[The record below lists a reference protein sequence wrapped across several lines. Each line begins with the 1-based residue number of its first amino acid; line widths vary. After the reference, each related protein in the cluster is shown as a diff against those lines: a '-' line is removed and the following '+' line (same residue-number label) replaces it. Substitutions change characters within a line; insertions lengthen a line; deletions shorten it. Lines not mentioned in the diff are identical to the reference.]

1 MKESKTNAGK
11 SVRVIKKLRSVSE
24 MPMDEIKEAR
34 RSPYGFIAKLILV
47 AILGTVIFLLVQK
60 YRGLFLAGTVNSMPV
75 TRHELNQKMAE
86 KYGKQT
92 FDEIISE
99 RILSQE
105 IKKNNIVISDEE
117 VAAEM
122 AKIVADYGSDEAF
135 KAALSQ
141 YGLTEEKAKES
152 VKQSLSLRKLIEKN
166 YKIEIT
172 DEAVKKYFDDNKKL
186 FEGKKFDDV
195 KADIKETLF
204 QQEVYTKTQE
214 WFTEVKKNSK
224 VVSFI

>member
-1 MKESKTNAGK
+1 
-11 SVRVIKKLRSVSE
+11 
-24 MPMDEIKEAR
+24 
-34 RSPYGFIAKLILV
+34 
-47 AILGTVIFLLVQK
+47 
-60 YRGLFLAGTVNSMPV
+60 PV

-105 IKKNNIVISDEE
+105 IEKNNIVISDEE